1 MPIDFAA
8 PAGEATVT
16 VTVTVVDLDETSFVA
31 DRDAP
36 GMPGYG
42 CRCGQGCGD
51 VAQATGTATTTLTA
65 SVSGPSQGACHL
77 GCRLRGHQHVRHR
90 LARSRDCSQLLTP
103 LGRRQVWMSKPS
115 HDDRVWLN

>member
-16 VTVTVVDLDETSFVA
+16 VTVTVVDLEETSFVA

-42 CRCGQGCGD
+42 CRCGQGCCFQLD
-51 VAQATGTATTTLTA
+51 
-65 SVSGPSQGACHL
+65 HL
-77 GCRLRGHQHVRHR
+77 RGCR
-90 LARSRDCSQLLTP
+90 
-103 LGRRQVWMSKPS
+103 WIKP
-115 HDDRVWLN
+115 